1 MKRTA
6 VVMAM
11 TLALAVVGCASG
23 GLTGVPRAD
32 KTGKYDA
39 VVVPSG
45 TFNDDLALLEK
56 HGGVIVLSD
65 VAGLA
70 QVAVVP
76 AFQGR
81 VMTSTAEGGGG
92 MSFGWINRELLLSAK
107 TLQHMNPY
115 GGEDRFWMG
124 PEGGQFSIF
133 FAKDAPFDLEHW
145 FTPAPIDTRPFD
157 VVSKTLTSAVF
168 HQRFQLTNYSGT
180 KFDVDVRREIRL
192 LGADEVW
199 KSLGLA
205 PMAGLK
211 LVAFES
217 DNTVTNAGKEP
228 WAKDTGLLS
237 IWILGM
243 FNPSPATT
251 IVIPIR
257 PEKEFDLSP
266 VVAPVK
272 DDYFGK
278 VPPERLVIKEGTVYF
293 SADGTYRSKIGIGP
307 KFVKPILGSYDADNR
322 VLTIV
327 QFTLPPDPKDYVNSM
342 WKIQD
347 DPYAGDVANSYNDG
361 PPAPGAKP
369 LGPFYELESSS
380 PAAALAPGESLEHVH
395 RTIHLKGAEKDLDA
409 VARKVLGVGLK
420 DITTALPKE
429 SAK

>member
-1 MKRTA
+1 MKQIA
-6 VVMAM
+6 VVML
-11 TLALAVVGCASG
+11 LALALVGCA
-23 GLTGVPRAD
+23 VPRAD
-32 KTGKYDA
+32 KTGKYDT

-65 VAGLA
+65 AAGLA

-81 VMTSTAEGGGG
+81 VMTSTAEGPLG

-115 GGEDRFWMG
+115 GGEDRFWLG

-145 FTPAPIDTRPFD
+145 FTPAPIDTKPFD
-157 VVSKTLTSAVF
+157 VVSQTRTSAVF

-180 KFDVDVRREIRL
+180 RFDVDVRRAVRL

-199 KSLGLA
+199 KHLGLA

-217 DNTVTNAGKEP
+217 ANTITNAGKEA
-228 WAKDTGLLS
+228 WQKDTGLLS

-243 FNPSPATT
+243 FNPSPETT
-251 IVIPIR
+251 VVIPIK

-266 VVAPVK
+266 AVAPVK

-278 VPPERLVIKEGTVYF
+278 VPPERLVINGSTVYF
-293 SADGTYRSKIGIGP
+293 SADGKYRSKIGIGP
-307 KFVKPILGSYDADNR
+307 KFVKPILGSYDAANR

-347 DPYAGDVANSYNDG
+347 NPYAGDVANSYNDG
-361 PPAPGAKP
+361 PPIPGAKP

-380 PAAALAPGESLEHVH
+380 PAAALAPGASLEHVH